1 MRQRTNH
8 LLTLLLAVA
17 LMLLSA
23 CKPQVP
29 SQYIQPSDMEDLLYD
44 YYVSQGLA
52 VDVNPTVS
60 GEYTR
65 QYNVNLVLKKYNVT
79 QADFDSS
86 LVYYYNHIEDLYKIY
101 ENVQNRLSESALEL
115 GASSTEVMRYTTQSL
130 TGDTAEVWQVRRHFV
145 LLPQP
150 PFNIFQFTQKA
161 DTSYHKGDS
170 YLMTFDNTFL
180 VQSGSRNATLFLSVR
195 YDNDSIISQNISISP
210 SGNTTLRIPACDLK
224 AKEIKGFVYMAR
236 RQGQDNANDMCLLFL
251 NNVQLVRFHHKRA
264 AAPAASPA
272 AAGDS
277 IKADTTRTDSVRR
290 PVHRLGERPV
300 AVKQE
305 DNKPIIKPITK

>member
-8 LLTLLLAVA
+8 LVTLLLAVA

-86 LVYYYNHIEDLYKIY
+86 LVYYFNHIEDLYKIY
-101 ENVQNRLSESALEL
+101 ENVQNRLSETALEL

-130 TGDTAEVWQVRRHFV
+130 TGDTAEVWQGRRHFV

-210 SGNTTLRIPACDLK
+210 SGNTTLRIPAFRGLEHFRSG
-224 AKEIKGFVYMAR
+224 ALQV
-236 RQGQDNANDMCLLFL
+236 
-251 NNVQLVRFHHKRA
+251 VRC
-264 AAPAASPA
+264 
-272 AAGDS
+272 AAG
-277 IKADTTRTDSVRR
+277 
-290 PVHRLGERPV
+290 
-300 AVKQE
+300 
-305 DNKPIIKPITK
+305 KPQ

>member
-264 AAPAASPA
+264 AAPAVSPA
-272 AAGDS
+272 ATGDS
-277 IKADTTRTDSVRR
+277 IKAETTRTDTVRR

>member
-8 LLTLLLAVA
+8 LVTLLVAVA

-44 YYVSQGLA
+44 YYVSQGLS

-101 ENVQNRLSESALEL
+101 ENVQNRLSETALEL

-130 TGDTAEVWQVRRHFV
+130 TGDTAEVWQGRRHFV

-236 RQGQDNANDMCLLFL
+236 RQGQDNMNDMCLLFL

-277 IKADTTRTDSVRR
+277 VKADTTRTDSVRR

>member
-1 MRQRTNH
+1 
-8 LLTLLLAVA
+8 
-17 LMLLSA
+17 
-23 CKPQVP
+23 
-29 SQYIQPSDMEDLLYD
+29 
-44 YYVSQGLA
+44 
-52 VDVNPTVS
+52 VS

-101 ENVQNRLSESALEL
+101 ENVQNRLSETALEL

-130 TGDTAEVWQVRRHFV
+130 TGDTAEVWQGRRHFV

-277 IKADTTRTDSVRR
+277 IKADTTRTDTVRR

>member
-1 MRQRTNH
+1 
-8 LLTLLLAVA
+8 
-17 LMLLSA
+17 
-23 CKPQVP
+23 
-29 SQYIQPSDMEDLLYD
+29 
-44 YYVSQGLA
+44 
-52 VDVNPTVS
+52 
-60 GEYTR
+60 
-65 QYNVNLVLKKYNVT
+65 
-79 QADFDSS
+79 
-86 LVYYYNHIEDLYKIY
+86 
-101 ENVQNRLSESALEL
+101 
-115 GASSTEVMRYTTQSL
+115 
-130 TGDTAEVWQVRRHFV
+130 
-145 LLPQP
+145 
-150 PFNIFQFTQKA
+150 
-161 DTSYHKGDS
+161 
-170 YLMTFDNTFL
+170 MTFDNTFL

>member
-8 LLTLLLAVA
+8 LVTLLLAVA

-44 YYVSQGLA
+44 YYVSQGLS

-101 ENVQNRLSESALEL
+101 ENVQNRLSETALEL

-130 TGDTAEVWQVRRHFV
+130 TGDTAEVWQGRRHLV

-195 YDNDSIISQNISISP
+195 YDNDSIISQNVSISP

-251 NNVQLVRFHHKRA
+251 NNVQLVRFHHRRA
-264 AAPAASPA
+264 ATPAASPA

-277 IKADTTRTDSVRR
+277 IKADTTRTDTVRR
-290 PVHRLGERPV
+290 PIHRLGERPV

>member
-8 LLTLLLAVA
+8 LVTLLLAVA

-44 YYVSQGLA
+44 YYVSQGLS

-101 ENVQNRLSESALEL
+101 ENVQNRLSETALEL

-130 TGDTAEVWQVRRHFV
+130 TGDTAEVWQGRRHLV

>member
-8 LLTLLLAVA
+8 LVTLLLAVA

-65 QYNVNLVLKKYNVT
+65 QYNANLVLKKYNVS

-101 ENVQNRLSESALEL
+101 ENVQNRLSETALEL

-130 TGDTAEVWQVRRHFV
+130 TGDTAEVWQGRGHFV

-236 RQGQDNANDMCLLFL
+236 RQGQDNMNDMCLLFL

-264 AAPAASPA
+264 TTPAASPA
-272 AAGDS
+272 ATGDS

>member
-8 LLTLLLAVA
+8 LVTLLLAVA

-60 GEYTR
+60 GENTR

-101 ENVQNRLSESALEL
+101 
-115 GASSTEVMRYTTQSL
+115 
-130 TGDTAEVWQVRRHFV
+130 
-145 LLPQP
+145 
-150 PFNIFQFTQKA
+150 
-161 DTSYHKGDS
+161 
-170 YLMTFDNTFL
+170 
-180 VQSGSRNATLFLSVR
+180 
-195 YDNDSIISQNISISP
+195 
-210 SGNTTLRIPACDLK
+210 
-224 AKEIKGFVYMAR
+224 
-236 RQGQDNANDMCLLFL
+236 
-251 NNVQLVRFHHKRA
+251 
-264 AAPAASPA
+264 
-272 AAGDS
+272 
-277 IKADTTRTDSVRR
+277 
-290 PVHRLGERPV
+290 
-300 AVKQE
+300 
-305 DNKPIIKPITK
+305 